1 LEQFSSVLSKWGKF
15 SLLRQKIRLIIAS
28 LFPAKSEMSHS
39 PSGSISGNLPLTQ
52 DAALCG
58 GRIWIDLDN
67 TPHVPFFKPIIR
79 ELEKRGYKVV
89 LTARDAFQ
97 VCELATQSGLVYRKV
112 GRHYGKNRLLKVL
125 GLVWRSL
132 QLLPFVL
139 REKPIMG
146 LSHGSRSQILLC
158 NLLRIPT
165 VMIMDY
171 EHAQTPLLLRPRWEI
186 VPDVL
191 FNESLHCKAKE
202 RIRKYR
208 GIKEDVYAPEFSPD
222 PALRR
227 QLDLDDNNVIV
238 TVRPPANE
246 AHYHNPESETF
257 FVQFMDRV
265 FRTPGVKAVLL
276 PRNKAQ
282 ATQIKANWPQWF
294 KDSKVVI
301 PNEAV
306 DGLNLLWHSDL
317 VVSGGGTMNREAAAL
332 GVPVY
337 SIFRGKIGAVDRH
350 LQSQGKMTLIESIE
364 DVQNKILLTPRNKN
378 DLPASGPKEA
388 LREILEQVENIINLD
403 CRN

>member
-1 LEQFSSVLSKWGKF
+1 MTYSASSKPSRTPSLSIP
-15 SLLRQKIRLIIAS
+15 SNPP
-28 LFPAKSEMSHS
+28 PAQ
-39 PSGSISGNLPLTQ
+39 NV
-52 DAALCG
+52 ARYN

-79 ELEKRGYKVV
+79 ELEKRGYKVA

-97 VCELATQSGLVYRKV
+97 VCELATRSGLAYTKV
-112 GRHYGKNRLLKVL
+112 GRHYGKNRLLKIL

-132 QLLPFVL
+132 QLIPFVL
-139 REKPIMG
+139 RERPIMG

-208 GIKEDVYAPEFSPD
+208 GIKEDVYAPEFKPD
-222 PALRR
+222 PTLCQ
-227 QLDLDDNNVIV
+227 QLHLGDNNVIV

-257 FVQFMDRV
+257 FVKFMERV
-265 FRTPGVKAVLL
+265 LITPGVKAVLL
-276 PRNKAQ
+276 PRNKNQ
-282 ATQIKANWPQWF
+282 ETDIRTNWPQWF
-294 KDSKVVI
+294 QNSKVII
-301 PNEAV
+301 PKEAV

-332 GVPVY
+332 SVPVY
-337 SIFRGKIGAVDRH
+337 SIFRGKSGAVDRH
-350 LQSQGKMTLIESIE
+350 LQSQGRLTLIESIE
-364 DVQNKILLTPRNKN
+364 DVQNKILLIPRKRNG
-378 DLPASGPKEA
+378 LPAPGPREA
-388 LREILEQVENIINLD
+388 LHEILEQVEDIIRLD

>member
-1 LEQFSSVLSKWGKF
+1 MISLASSKLSR
-15 SLLRQKIRLIIAS
+15 SAS
-28 LFPAKSEMSHS
+28 L
-39 PSGSISGNLPLTQ
+39 SIPGNPPLVR
-52 DAALCG
+52 DAALCN

-79 ELEKRGYKVV
+79 ELEKRGYKVI

-97 VCELATQSGLVYRKV
+97 VCELATRAGLPYTKV
-112 GRHYGKNRLLKVL
+112 GRHYGKNRILKIW
-125 GLVWRSL
+125 GLIWRTL
-132 QLLPFVL
+132 QLLPLVL
-139 REKPIMG
+139 RERPIMG

-171 EHAQTPLLLRPRWEI
+171 EYAQTPLLLRPRWEI

-191 FNESLHCKAKE
+191 FNEDLQCKARE
-202 RIRKYR
+202 RIRKYK
-208 GIKEDVYAPEFSPD
+208 GIKEDVYAPEFEPD

-227 QLDLDDNNVIV
+227 QLQLDDNNIIV

-246 AHYHNPESETF
+246 AHYHNSESETF
-257 FVQFMDRV
+257 FVKFMERV
-265 FRTPGVKAVLL
+265 FLTPGVKAVLL

-282 ATQIKANWPQWF
+282 ENQIKASWPQWF
-294 KDSKVVI
+294 RDSRVVI

-332 GVPVY
+332 GIPVY

-350 LQSQGKMTLIESIE
+350 LQSQGKMTLIERVE
-364 DVQNKILLTPRNKN
+364 DVQNKILLVPRKKS
-378 DLPASGPKEA
+378 DLPASGPREA
-388 LREILEQVENIINLD
+388 LREIVEQVEDIIKLD

>member
-1 LEQFSSVLSKWGKF
+1 MP
-15 SLLRQKIRLIIAS
+15 R
-28 LFPAKSEMSHS
+28 
-39 PSGSISGNLPLTQ
+39 TQ
-52 DAALCG
+52 GAAIY
-58 GRIWIDLDN
+58 GRRVWIDLDN

-79 ELEKRGYKVV
+79 ELENRGYKVV

-97 VCELATQSGLVYRKV
+97 VCELADQSGLVYKKI
-112 GRHYGKNRLLKVL
+112 GRHYGKNKVLKVI

-132 QLLPFVL
+132 QLLPFIL
-139 REKPIMG
+139 KGKPIVG

-202 RIRKYR
+202 RIRKYN
-208 GIKEDVYAPEFSPD
+208 GIKEDVYAPEFKPD
-222 PALRR
+222 PTLRQ
-227 QLDLDDNNVIV
+227 QLHLDDKHVIV

-246 AHYHNPESETF
+246 AHYHNPESETL
-257 FVQFMDRV
+257 FVKFMERV
-265 FRTPGVKAVLL
+265 FITSGVKAVLL
-276 PRNKAQ
+276 PRNKNQ
-282 ATQIKANWPQWF
+282 ENDIKTNWPQWF
-294 KDSKVVI
+294 QDSKVII

-337 SIFRGKIGAVDRH
+337 SIFRGKSGAVDRH
-350 LQSQGKMTLIESIE
+350 LQSQGKMMLIESID
-364 DVQNKILLTPRNKN
+364 DVQNKILLIPRERNS
-378 DLPASGPKEA
+378 LPVSGPREA
-388 LREILEQVENIINLD
+388 LREILEQIEDIIKLD
-403 CRN
+403 CRI

>member
-1 LEQFSSVLSKWGKF
+1 
-15 SLLRQKIRLIIAS
+15 
-28 LFPAKSEMSHS
+28 M
-39 PSGSISGNLPLTQ
+39 
-52 DAALCG
+52 
-58 GRIWIDLDN
+58 DN

-79 ELEKRGYKVV
+79 ELEKRGYTVV

-97 VCELATQSGLVYRKV
+97 VCELATQSGLVYKKV
-112 GRHYGKNRLLKVL
+112 GRHYGKKKLRKVL
-125 GLVWRSL
+125 GLAWRSL

-139 REKPIMG
+139 RQRPIMG
-146 LSHGSRSQILLC
+146 LSHGSRAQILLC

-165 VMIMDY
+165 VMVMDY

-191 FNESLHCKAKE
+191 FNEKLHCKTKE
-202 RIRKYR
+202 RIRKYK
-208 GIKEDVYAPEFSPD
+208 GIKEDVYVPDFKPAPE
-222 PALRR
+222 LRQ
-227 QLDLDDNNVIV
+227 QLHLDGNSVIV

-246 AHYHNPESETF
+246 AHYHNPESEAF
-257 FVQFMDRV
+257 FAQFMDRA
-265 FRTPGVKAVLL
+265 FRAPGVKTVLL
-276 PRNKAQ
+276 PRNQAQ
-282 ATQIKANWPQWF
+282 AAHIKANWPHWF
-294 KDSKVVI
+294 RDSKVII

-306 DGLNLLWHSDL
+306 DGLNLLWLSDL

-364 DVQNKILLTPRNKN
+364 DVQNKILLIPRKKS
-378 DLPASGPKEA
+378 DQPDSGPREA
-388 LREILEQVENIINLD
+388 LLEILDQVEDIIKLD